1 MSAAFG
7 VDSGSFERDQQ
18 YDMDGEDGSPL
29 QMDKLEMQ
37 RRLLA
42 KTKTDKT
49 NILLK
54 KSKTSRFLQ
63 LLYRCLRQCG
73 F

>member
-1 MSAAFG
+1 MSTEDIAAAINAH
-7 VDSGSFERDQQ
+7 DMRDDIGPQTQ
-18 YDMDGEDGSPL
+18 SI
-29 QMDKLEMQ
+29 EMQ

-54 KSKTSRFLQ
+54 KSKYIVNFN
-63 LLYRCLRQCG
+63 
-73 F
+73 